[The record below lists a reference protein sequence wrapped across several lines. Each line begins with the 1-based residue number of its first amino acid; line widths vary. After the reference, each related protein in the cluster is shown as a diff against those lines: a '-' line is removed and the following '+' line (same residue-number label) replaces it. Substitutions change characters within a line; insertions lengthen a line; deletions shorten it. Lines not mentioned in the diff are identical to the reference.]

1 MRFAFLDVFEGVDFR
16 LLFLAWERGIDVLKR
31 ILRATYEMCQDS
43 LRVRNA
49 VISGVRDTRAKTGQQ
64 NQGGAETRN

>member
-16 LLFLAWERGIDVLKR
+16 LFLALERGIDVLKR
-31 ILRATYEMCQDS
+31 IRRATYEMCQDS